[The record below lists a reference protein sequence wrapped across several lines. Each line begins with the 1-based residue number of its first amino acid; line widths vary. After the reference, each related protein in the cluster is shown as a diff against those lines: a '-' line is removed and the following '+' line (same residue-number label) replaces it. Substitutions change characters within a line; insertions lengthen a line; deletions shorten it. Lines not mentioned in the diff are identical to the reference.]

1 MEKIRKGNDIEV
13 QWAIYAGYGINE
25 APYDL
30 TGRNLTL
37 YLRNQFGRHEIYE
50 YTIDKHIIRFMYWG
64 KDQKQTGTYSIELV
78 ENEGRE
84 GMHTVDECDA
94 FTLVNHSC
102 QTGGD
107 SEGRVE
113 CIHLQFRAN
122 MGISIPNNGG
132 GETPSIEVDNV
143 LSETSENPVQNK
155 VVTKA
160 INELS
165 ERIEGLESPVDY
177 SEAIKANA
185 DAIKANKEA
194 IEANSKAIRDNA
206 DAITEIEGNIAGINS
221 EVVSISTRQNEAEQ
235 TMATLSNK
243 VDELSEKVD
252 NIKPSEGADVIYES
266 SIEDKT
272 LEMPSA
278 VGGLSKGTTVE
289 SLEGKTFSQMFDDIL
304 FPTVNPTFT
313 APTASIQFKNY
324 TSTKEVG
331 SDAPTASNFT
341 TSYNAGAITLNGVK
355 QNNRGGA
362 IDSDNSFIYVNGDAD
377 NKTLP
382 AKVSLGATTYKYRA
396 SYSEGPQP
404 KDNKGNDYDAPLAA
418 GYVDSSAVTLN
429 GTYPWFA
436 STASAS
442 AENPVAKQTLVAW
455 NATAGS
461 MSTGNFELQP
471 SGTLPQVFKL
481 PRKISTLQM
490 LNTVSNKMETIGLG
504 DYNETTETI
513 NIGGVDVTYYVYTY
527 KGAVRGS
534 VTLSAKF

>member
-1 MEKIRKGNDIEV
+1 MEKIRKGNDIKV
-13 QWAIYAGYGINE
+13 QWAIYAGTGINE

-30 TGRNLTL
+30 TGKNLSL
-37 YLRNQFGRHEIYE
+37 YLKNQFGRTEVYDFTTE
-50 YTIDKHIIRFMYWG
+50 KHVLSFMFWG
-64 KDQKQTGTYSIELV
+64 KNQQNTGVYSIMLV

-94 FTLVNHSC
+94 FQLVSHSC
-102 QTGGD
+102 ETGGE

-113 CIHLQFRAN
+113 CVHLQFRAN
-122 MGISIPNNGG
+122 MGITIPANGG
-132 GETPSIEVDNV
+132 GSEIVVDNV
-143 LSETSENPVQNK
+143 LSDTSENPVQNK
-155 VVTKA
+155 VITSE
-160 INELS
+160 IN
-165 ERIEGLESPVDY
+165 RINRKMQSLEETVSGFEDN
-177 SEAIKANA
+177 SEAIKAN
-185 DAIKANKEA
+185 E
-194 IEANSKAIRDNA
+194 KAIRE
-206 DAITEIEGNIAGINS
+206 TGER
-221 EVVSISTRQNEAEQ
+221 VS
-235 TMATLSNK
+235 TLSDK
-243 VDELSEKVD
+243 VDELNEKVD

-278 VGGLSKGTTVE
+278 VGGLGKGTTVE

-304 FPTVNPTFT
+304 FPTVNPTFS
-313 APTASIQFKNY
+313 APTASIAFKDY
-324 TSTKEVG
+324 TSIKEVG
-331 SDAPTASNFT
+331 STAPMASNFT
-341 TSYNAGAITLNGVK
+341 TGYNAGAITLNGVK

-362 IDSDNSFIYVNGDAD
+362 IDSASSFIYVNGDAD
-377 NKTLP
+377 NKVLP
-382 AKVSLGATTYKYRA
+382 AKVSLGSTTYKYRA
-396 SYSEGPQP
+396 AYGEGAQP
-404 KDNKGNDYDAPLAA
+404 KDNKGNNYDAPLAA
-418 GYVDSSAVTLN
+418 GYVDSSAITLN

-442 AENPVAKQTLVAW
+442 SENPVAKQSLVAW
-455 NATAGS
+455 NTTAGS

-471 SGTLPQVFKL
+471 SGTLQQVFKL

>member
-37 YLRNQFGRHEIYE
+37 YMKNQFGRSEVYDFTTE
-50 YTIDKHIIRFMYWG
+50 KHIITFMFWG
-64 KDQKQTGTYSIELV
+64 KDQQHTGVYSIELV

-94 FTLVNHSC
+94 FQIVSHSC
-102 QTGGD
+102 ETGGD

-122 MGISIPNNGG
+122 MGVSVPVIGAG
-132 GETPSIEVDNV
+132 LEVDSQ
-143 LSETSENPVQNK
+143 LSLESENPVQNK
-155 VVTKA
+155 VITSE
-160 INELS
+160 IN
-165 ERIEGLESPVDY
+165 RINSKVQSLEEAVADFEDN
-177 SEAIKANA
+177 SEAIKANE
-185 DAIKANKEA
+185 EA
-194 IEANSKAIRDNA
+194 IRETGER
-206 DAITEIEGNIAGINS
+206 
-221 EVVSISTRQNEAEQ
+221 VSV
-235 TMATLSNK
+235 LSDK
-243 VDELSEKVD
+243 VDELNEKVD
-252 NIKPSEGADVIYES
+252 NFKPSEDDVDVVYES
-266 SIEDKT
+266 SIEDKD

-278 VGGLSKGTTVE
+278 VGGLKKGTTVE
-289 SLEGKTFSQMFDDIL
+289 SLEGKTLSQMFDDLL
-304 FPTVNPTFT
+304 FPTVNPTFS
-313 APTASIQFKNY
+313 APTASIAFKDY
-324 TSTKEVG
+324 ASIKEVG
-331 SDAPTASNFT
+331 SNAPTEANFT
-341 TSYNAGAITLNGVK
+341 KGYNAGAINLNGVK
-355 QNNRGGA
+355 QNNRGGS
-362 IDSDNSFIYVNGDAD
+362 IDSANSFIYVNGDED
-377 NKTLP
+377 NKVLP
-382 AKVSLGATTYKYRA
+382 TKVPLGSTAYKYRA
-396 SYSEGPQP
+396 AYGEGAQP

-418 GYVDSSAVTLN
+418 GYVDSSAITLN

-436 STASAS
+436 STSSAS
-442 AENPVAKQTLVAW
+442 SENPVTRQSLVAW

-471 SGTLPQVFKL
+471 SGTLPQVFKI

-527 KGAVRGS
+527 NGAARGS
-534 VTLSAKF
+534 VTLLAKF

>member
-37 YLRNQFGRHEIYE
+37 YLRNQFGRQEVYE
-50 YTIDKHIIRFMYWG
+50 YTVDKHIIRFMYWG

-132 GETPSIEVDNV
+132 GETPSIEVDNT
-143 LSETSENPVQNK
+143 LSTTSTNPVQNK

-165 ERIEGLESPVDY
+165 ERIEGLESPADY
-177 SEAIKANA
+177 SEAIK
-185 DAIKANKEA
+185 
-194 IEANSKAIRDNA
+194 ANSKAIRDNA
-206 DAITEIEGNIAGINS
+206 DAITDIEGNIADISS

-235 TMATLSNK
+235 TMATLSSK

-278 VGGLSKGTTVE
+278 VGGLGKGTTVE

-313 APTASIQFKNY
+313 APTASIQFKSY

-331 SDAPTASNFT
+331 SAAPTASNFT

-442 AENPVAKQTLVAW
+442 AENPVAKQSLVAW
-455 NATAGS
+455 NSTAGS